1 MKNNKLYFNYLII
14 LALSF
19 VTITCNSVKYKK
31 PQIKVEN
38 SNINLGTIDIDSTYD
53 VKFRIFN
60 IGSQQ
65 LIIDTVSVSCD
76 CSVPSFNKRKV
87 QPHTSIDLIIKYSPV
102 DEGEF
107 KKVIIIKSNI
117 DSIFTVLKFYVK
129 IKK

>member
-65 LIIDTVSVSCD
+65 MIIDTVAVS
-76 CSVPSFNKRKV
+76 
-87 QPHTSIDLIIKYSPV
+87 
-102 DEGEF
+102 
-107 KKVIIIKSNI
+107 
-117 DSIFTVLKFYVK
+117 
-129 IKK
+129 